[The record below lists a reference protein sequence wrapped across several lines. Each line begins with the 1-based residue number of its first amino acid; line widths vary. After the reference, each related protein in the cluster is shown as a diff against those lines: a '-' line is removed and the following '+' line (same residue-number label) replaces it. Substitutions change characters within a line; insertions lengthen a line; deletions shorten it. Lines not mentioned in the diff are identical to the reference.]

1 MKKSIRTVIYRC
13 ARNLE
18 PNLNKQK
25 EDLITYAQD
34 ANLKVI
40 GDFSDN
46 AAVYK
51 LDDRLQLRQLIRAA
65 RRREFDCVL
74 IWKFT
79 FFAAS
84 IPHLLNILKE
94 FMRLDIRFISV
105 QDNIDTKGEMGN
117 DFIAALQLIIKVKAA
132 LIKERTK
139 EGLQTARLNG
149 KKLGRPA
156 TPVPADVV
164 KIVEELAATTNLTI
178 RKIRE
183 ETGKRLTYQ
192 VTRDIIYKV
201 RNQI

>member
-13 ARNLE
+13 APNLE
-18 PNLNKQK
+18 PNLDKQK
-25 EDLITYAQD
+25 EDLIAYAQD
-34 ANLKVI
+34 ADLKVI

-51 LDDRLQLRQLIRAA
+51 LDDRLQLRQLIKAA

-84 IPHLLNILKE
+84 IPHLLNVLKE

-105 QDNIDTKGEMGN
+105 QDNIDTKGEMGK

-156 TPVPADVV
+156 TPVPTDVV

-183 ETGKRLTYQ
+183 ETGKCLTYQ
-192 VTRDIIYKV
+192 VNRDIIYKA
-201 RNQI
+201 N